1 MQLAYKAFTDEIAR
15 MSFDQLWLMSDTA
28 QYHA

>member
-28 QYHA
+28 HY